1 MNTVDVALLA
11 VSRQELSNMAVVRAM
26 AEYASWH
33 VPMLFAADRLGKAVA
48 DQVTIISQEF
58 GGQPRTFYMF
68 TDRDALARAFNLPL
82 GAFSGFCDG
91 VAIFEN
97 VSATDFD
104 EIQVNPGSPQEL
116 TFFIG
121 SESYGLLALLTHV
134 VRLERAL
141 AEASATQ
148 VPFAE
153 LRDHPGFMI
162 AVRPP
167 ENQLATTA
175 VNGLDGE
182 CAMVFTSPD
191 RFELFSR
198 KHAELATVTLPGG
211 SLFQQLQRFGVSG
224 VVINPDSPAPA
235 ILPAF
240 LFPRV
245 VAGA

>member
-1 MNTVDVALLA
+1 
-11 VSRQELSNMAVVRAM
+11 MAVVRAM
-26 AEYASWH
+26 AEHTAWH

-48 DQVTIISQEF
+48 EQVTIVSQEF
-58 GGQPRTFYMF
+58 GCEPRTFYMF
-68 TDRDALARAFNLPL
+68 TGRDALSRAFQLPL
-82 GAFSGFCDG
+82 GTFSGYCDG
-91 VAIFEN
+91 AAVFEH
-97 VSATDFD
+97 VTAAEYDQ
-104 EIQVNPGSPQEL
+104 IQVNAGSPQEL

-134 VRLERAL
+134 VRLERSL
-141 AEASATQ
+141 AAASATE

-153 LRDHPGFMI
+153 LRDHPGYMI

-167 ENQLATTA
+167 ENKLATTA

-198 KHAELATVTLPGG
+198 KYAGLATVTLPGV
-211 SLFQQLQRFGVSG
+211 SLFQQLQQFGVSG
-224 VVINPDSPAPA
+224 VVINPASPAPA